1 MITIYGIQSPAVAR
15 LRSALQH
22 KGLPFEHVSVNL
34 RQKSEEFKELTPA
47 ETIPVMQDGT
57 TIIGDSLAA
66 IAYLDDKY
74 HQTYKMLGKTPEE
87 KGRILTAIW
96 AMERISITLSPLYIE
111 KLAMA
116 AAMRA
121 NGAAHRATIYDQQ
134 QKDDLKK
141 DTLYRLARLWEYKG
155 ELQYFTS
162 HFSAA
167 DATMLN
173 LIKTLQ
179 NYHYELGTWEQWS
192 QTLMADKHIMQMFA
206 PDTEK
211 GVREI

>member
-96 AMERISITLSPLYIE
+96 AMERITSPLSPLYLE
-111 KLAMA
+111 KMA
-116 AAMRA
+116 EGLRA
-121 NGAAHRATIYDQQ
+121 SGMSHRATIYDQQ

-173 LIKTLQ
+173 VLKTLK
-179 NYHYELGTWEQWS
+179 NYQYDLGPWQSWFD
-192 QTLMADKHIMQMFA
+192 TLTTDHHIMQMFA